1 MSGQLILLPPRAAQ
15 RNLLAEDLEAA
26 IEERQLVLH
35 YQPKVALNTRS
46 LLGFEALVRW
56 EHPERGLLQ
65 PAEFIWLAEEA
76 RLMIRL
82 SQWVVRQASR
92 QMASWQRS
100 FPLES
105 PLTISVNIS
114 WQYLTASC
122 LIADLTRVLE
132 DTGLQNGTLRLEI
145 EEYSLSAHGAS
156 HASGAHGAS
165 LASTLRR
172 LKEMQIGLEIEGF
185 GAGSAS
191 LNYLRNLPVDTWKI
205 DGSFIRN
212 LGRRNDSSA
221 IIGSITELA
230 ASMGITTGAH
240 AVETESQRRM
250 LTSLGCRRGQGF
262 YFSPPLDTAAAT
274 ALLREQ

>member
-1 MSGQLILLPPRAAQ
+1 MSGQLLLLPPRSAQ
-15 RNLLAEDLEAA
+15 RHLRAEDLEAA

-35 YQPKVALNTRS
+35 YQPKVALNTRR

-56 EHPERGLLQ
+56 DHPERGLLQ
-65 PAEFIWLAEEA
+65 PAEFIGLAEEA

-82 SQWVVRQASR
+82 SQWVVHQASQ
-92 QMASWQRS
+92 QMALWQRS
-100 FPLES
+100 FLFES
-105 PLTISVNIS
+105 TLAISVNIS
-114 WQYLTASC
+114 WQYLTAPC

-132 DTGLQNGTLRLEI
+132 DTGLQAGTLRLEM
-145 EEYSLSAHGAS
+145 EECSLRAHC
-156 HASGAHGAS
+156 AS
-165 LASTLRR
+165 LAPTLRR
-172 LKEMQIGLEIEGF
+172 LKEMQIGLEIDGF

-212 LGRRNDSSA
+212 LGRRNDSSG

-230 ASMGITTGAH
+230 ASLGITTGAH
-240 AVETESQRRM
+240 GVETESQRRM